1 MHPPKIDS
9 SISYLALW
17 YWYLSQ
23 QQEDDNTVYIRAS
36 RVAFKRPVRWEPWND
51 TRIPMVRFVEFFRMT
66 VEDFRWLSDQLSPEL
81 QQDPLRRGDP
91 LSVEAQVAVGLYRLA
106 HGVCYVTIGHV
117 FNIGK
122 ETAEKASGR
131 FVNAVLRILRDRT
144 VGYV

>member
-91 LSVEAQVAVGLYRLA
+91 LLVEAQVAVGLYRLA
-106 HGVCYVTIGHV
+106 HGGVSKLLQELRQVQIP
-117 FNIGK
+117 GK
-122 ETAEKASGR
+122 KTPAKKE
-131 FVNAVLRILRDRT
+131 FLQVLL
-144 VGYV
+144 